1 MESYIEYL
9 TDTNKSIDLEMN
21 KYLEGGSLLEIDGGF
36 PQFYECI
43 SNSEQKYTDNSDTD
57 REKARSK
64 TNINKNSLSNVL
76 DNRRKTPFISVEKN
90 TNIVNRIDVDDND
103 EDENLLETLGVNSDS
118 ILQNNLEGGNTENNY
133 LESSVELPNNLSILS
148 NKNIL
153 ESKEMSLNNNL
164 VEENNLDITDI
175 FVKKEN
181 LEEHLNQPSQIDVVD
196 VNADSDTQL
205 PSNIE
210 IHSINNVQ
218 VQEPDLKRLV
228 ISVLSAS

>member
-103 EDENLLETLGVNSDS
+103 EEE
-118 ILQNNLEGGNTENNY
+118 
-133 LESSVELPNNLSILS
+133 
-148 NKNIL
+148 NIL
-153 ESKEMSLNNNL
+153 E
-164 VEENNLDITDI
+164 T
-175 FVKKEN
+175 
-181 LEEHLNQPSQIDVVD
+181 
-196 VNADSDTQL
+196 
-205 PSNIE
+205 
-210 IHSINNVQ
+210 
-218 VQEPDLKRLV
+218 
-228 ISVLSAS
+228 